1 MQVNFIEAFSD
12 NYIWIIEEGN
22 EAVVVDPGESE
33 DFLQYL
39 KEENKELKA
48 ILLTHEH
55 DDHVGGV
62 KDILAEYSDIPV
74 FGPIETEHLAD
85 HVVQDGDTFELLGY
99 SFKVFKT
106 AGHSKE
112 HISYLTE
119 DALFCGDALFS
130 GGCGR
135 VFTGDYQAQ
144 YEALQLFKQLDDHV
158 RVFAGHEYT
167 QTNLRFAHSV
177 QPSNQLISDALDR
190 VNDSHAQDLPT
201 LPSSIG
207 KEKEI
212 NLFMQADTLEE
223 FTELRKARDT
233 F

>member
-12 NYIWIIEEGN
+12 NYIWTIEEEN
-22 EAVVVDPGESE
+22 EVVVVDPGESE
-33 DFLQYL
+33 GFLQHL
-39 KEENKELKA
+39 KGGHKELKA

-55 DDHVGGV
+55 KDHIGGV
-62 KDILAEYSDIPV
+62 KDILAEYPNIPV
-74 FGPIETEHLAD
+74 FGPIETERLAD
-85 HVVQDGDTFELLGY
+85 YVVQEGDTFQLLGCN
-99 SFKVFKT
+99 FNVLKT
-106 AGHSKE
+106 AGHSNE
-112 HISYLTE
+112 HISYLAE

-144 YEALQLFKQLDDHV
+144 YETLQAFKRLGDHV

-177 QPSNQLISDALDR
+177 KPSNKLIFDALNQ
-190 VNDSHAQDLPT
+190 VNDLRSKGLPT

-207 KEKEI
+207 KEKNI
-212 NLFMQADTLEE
+212 NLFMQAETLDE
-223 FTELRKARDT
+223 FIELRKERDV